1 MKYLNK
7 KQILFLHGEL
17 IKNFGGFDGLRDE
30 KLFDS
35 AISAPF
41 QTFDGHDLYPNLL
54 EKAVQLCYGLIKN
67 HPFIDENKRI
77 GLHAMLTLWR
87 ANNISVECD
96 EKNLIDLIFH
106 IADGT
111 LTKKD
116 LLNWLAEHSKFDWRF
131 ENGN

>member
-17 IKNFGGFDGLRDE
+17 IKNFGGLDGLRDE
-30 KLFDS
+30 KLLDS

-54 EKAVQLCYGLIKN
+54 EKATQLCYGLIKN
-67 HPFIDENKRI
+67 HPFFDGNKRI
-77 GLHAMLTLWR
+77 GLHAMLVFLR
-87 ANNISVECD
+87 ANNISVKCD
-96 EKNLIDLIFH
+96 EKNLADLIFR
-106 IADGT
+106 IADET

-116 LLNWLAEHSKFDWRF
+116 LLNWLAEHAKFDC
-131 ENGN
+131 EV